1 MCGIGFV
8 LSKKNLKIPEDYPK
22 HFMDYLY
29 DRGPDNQ
36 NFYLGNNFC
45 LISTR
50 LSIID
55 TDKRS
60 NQPFYSNC
68 QNYIIIFNGMIYNY
82 KDLKQKYLQDF
93 NFKTDSDTEV
103 ILNMYI
109 KFGVDCSKYLDGMF
123 AFIIY
128 DRKLNTFYISRD
140 KTGIKP
146 LYYCS
151 NDEFLYFSSSFK
163 SLLKFSKKNISQN
176 GIINYLNFGY
186 SLEPNTIIDD
196 IKIFPNASFAQ
207 ISKFQFETKKYV
219 QLEDIYFKKNYYNQY
234 DFASVEKNLSKAV
247 KNHTITDVPICLF
260 LSSGFDSNIIA
271 SLCKKLEI
279 KIDTITL
286 GFERFRNTEN
296 DETIFVKELNLL
308 YGFKNKIIYVTD
320 EELINLK
327 KKFDNKI
334 DHPSTDGFNTFI
346 ITYYAKRLGYKA
358 AISGLGGDEIFNTY
372 GNIEK
377 ISLVKKLNFFLKIL
391 KIKKL
396 FKIFIQYMN
405 VRKKIKNI
413 IQENLND
420 LSLYIFARSL
430 FLKDE
435 IKNVAKRQLNFFINK
450 EINYYEIKN
459 LNKLDEKL
467 FEKKISFFESN
478 IYMKNQLL
486 RDSDWSSMS
495 NSIELRV
502 PFANSE
508 VINFFSNFKNN
519 RKSREKLLKHINY
532 DVYKLIRKKPKTGFS
547 VPIEIF
553 LDKQKDNPYRKF
565 SLNLIKEYLNRNLD
579 ANY

>member
-8 LSKKNLKIPEDYPK
+8 LSKKNLKITDDYPK
-22 HFMDYLY
+22 HFMDHLF

-36 NFYLGNNFC
+36 SFYLENNFC

-50 LSIID
+50 LSVID

-68 QNYIIIFNGMIYNY
+68 GNYIIIFNGMIYNY

-123 AFIIY
+123 AFIIH
-128 DRKLNTFYISRD
+128 DKKQNDFFISRD

-163 SLLKFSKKNISQN
+163 SLLKFSKKNISQK
-176 GIINYLNFGY
+176 GLINYLNFGY

-196 IKIFPNASFAQ
+196 IKIFPNASYAKINQF
-207 ISKFQFETKKYV
+207 KFETKKYL
-219 QLEDIYFKKNYYNQY
+219 QLEDIYFKKNYLNQY
-234 DFASVEKNLSKAV
+234 DFALVEKNLSEAV
-247 KNHTITDVPICLF
+247 KKHTITDVPMCLF

-271 SLCKKLEI
+271 SICKKLKI

-286 GFERFRNTEN
+286 GFERFRNTKN
-296 DETIFVKELNLL
+296 DETIFVNELNSF

-320 EELINLK
+320 EELVKLK

-346 ITYYAKRLGYKA
+346 ITYYAKKLGYKV

-372 GNIEK
+372 GNVEK
-377 ISLVKKLNFFLKIL
+377 IALVKNLNFVLNLF

-396 FKIFIQYMN
+396 FKTFLESLN
-405 VRKKIKNI
+405 FSKKIKNI
-413 IQENLND
+413 IQKDLKD

-435 IKNVAKRQLNFFINK
+435 IKNVAEKQLNFFIKK
-450 EINYYEIKN
+450 EINYDEIQN
-459 LNKLDEKL
+459 LNELDEKL

-486 RDSDWSSMS
+486 RDSDWSSMA

-508 VINFFSNFKNN
+508 VINFFSNLKNN
-519 RKSREKLLKHINY
+519 RKSREKILRKINY

-547 VPIEIF
+547 VPIEMF

-565 SLNLIKEYLNRNLD
+565 SLNLIKEYLNRNLN

>member
-1 MCGIGFV
+1 
-8 LSKKNLKIPEDYPK
+8 
-22 HFMDYLY
+22 
-29 DRGPDNQ
+29 
-36 NFYLGNNFC
+36 
-45 LISTR
+45 
-50 LSIID
+50 
-55 TDKRS
+55 
-60 NQPFYSNC
+60 
-68 QNYIIIFNGMIYNY
+68 
-82 KDLKQKYLQDF
+82 
-93 NFKTDSDTEV
+93 
-103 ILNMYI
+103 
-109 KFGVDCSKYLDGMF
+109 
-123 AFIIY
+123 
-128 DRKLNTFYISRD
+128 
-140 KTGIKP
+140 
-146 LYYCS
+146 
-151 NDEFLYFSSSFK
+151 
-163 SLLKFSKKNISQN
+163 
-176 GIINYLNFGY
+176 
-186 SLEPNTIIDD
+186 
-196 IKIFPNASFAQ
+196 
-207 ISKFQFETKKYV
+207 
-219 QLEDIYFKKNYYNQY
+219 
-234 DFASVEKNLSKAV
+234 
-247 KNHTITDVPICLF
+247 
-260 LSSGFDSNIIA
+260 
-271 SLCKKLEI
+271 
-279 KIDTITL
+279 
-286 GFERFRNTEN
+286 
-296 DETIFVKELNLL
+296 
-308 YGFKNKIIYVTD
+308 
-320 EELINLK
+320 
-327 KKFDNKI
+327 
-334 DHPSTDGFNTFI
+334 
-346 ITYYAKRLGYKA
+346 
-358 AISGLGGDEIFNTY
+358 
-372 GNIEK
+372 
-377 ISLVKKLNFFLKIL
+377 
-391 KIKKL
+391 
-396 FKIFIQYMN
+396 MN

>member
-8 LSKKNLKIPEDYPK
+8 LSKKNLKITDDYPK
-22 HFMDYLY
+22 HFMDNLY

-36 NFYLGNNFC
+36 SFYLENNFC

-68 QNYIIIFNGMIYNY
+68 GNYIIIFNGMIYNY
-82 KDLKQKYLQDF
+82 KDLKKKYLQDF

-103 ILNMYI
+103 ILNMYV
-109 KFGVDCSKYLDGMF
+109 KFGVECSKYLDGMF

-128 DRKLNTFYISRD
+128 DKKQNNFFISRD
-140 KTGIKP
+140 KMGIKP

-163 SLLKFSKKNISQN
+163 SLLKFSKKNISQK
-176 GIINYLNFGY
+176 GLINYLNFGY

-196 IKIFPNASFAQ
+196 VKIFPNGSYAKLNKY
-207 ISKFQFETKKYV
+207 KFEIKKYV
-219 QLEDIYFKKNYYNQY
+219 KLEEIYFKKNYLNQY
-234 DFASVEKNLSKAV
+234 DFALVEKKLSEAV
-247 KNHTITDVPICLF
+247 KKHTISDVPMCLF

-271 SLCKKLEI
+271 ALCKKLNIE
-279 KIDTITL
+279 IDTITL
-286 GFERFRNTEN
+286 GFERFKNTKN
-296 DETIFVKELNLL
+296 DETIFVNELNSL

-320 EELINLK
+320 DELINLK
-327 KKFDNKI
+327 NIFDNKI

-346 ITYYAKRLGYKA
+346 ITHYAKKLGYKV

-372 GNIEK
+372 GNVEK
-377 ISLVKKLNFFLKIL
+377 IAFVKNLNFVLNFF

-396 FKIFIQYMN
+396 FRTFLESFN
-405 VRKKIKNI
+405 FNKKIRNI
-413 IQENLND
+413 IQKDLKD

-435 IKNVAKRQLNFFINK
+435 IKDVAEKQLNFFIDK
-450 EINYYEIKN
+450 EINYAEIQY
-459 LNKLDEKL
+459 LNELEEKL

-486 RDSDWSSMS
+486 RDSDWSSMA

-508 VINFFSNFKNN
+508 VINFFSNLKNN
-519 RKSREKLLKHINY
+519 KKSREKILRKINY

-547 VPIEIF
+547 VPVEIF

-565 SLNLIKEYLNRNLD
+565 SLNLIKEYLNKNLN

>member
-8 LSKKNLKIPEDYPK
+8 LSKKNLKITDDYPK
-22 HFMDYLY
+22 HFMDNLY

-36 NFYLGNNFC
+36 SFYLENNFC

-68 QNYIIIFNGMIYNY
+68 GNYIIIFNGMIYNY
-82 KDLKQKYLQDF
+82 KDLKKKYLQDF

-103 ILNMYI
+103 ILNMYV
-109 KFGVDCSKYLDGMF
+109 KFGVECSKYLDGMF

-128 DRKLNTFYISRD
+128 DKKQNNFFISRD
-140 KTGIKP
+140 KMGIKP

-163 SLLKFSKKNISQN
+163 SLLKFSKKNISQK
-176 GIINYLNFGY
+176 GLINYLNFGY

-196 IKIFPNASFAQ
+196 VKIFPNGSYAKLNKY
-207 ISKFQFETKKYV
+207 KFEIKKYV
-219 QLEDIYFKKNYYNQY
+219 KLEEIYFKKNYLNQY
-234 DFASVEKNLSKAV
+234 DFALVEKKLSEAV
-247 KNHTITDVPICLF
+247 KKHTISDVPMCLF

-271 SLCKKLEI
+271 ALCKKLNIE
-279 KIDTITL
+279 IDTITL
-286 GFERFRNTEN
+286 GFERFKNTKN
-296 DETIFVKELNLL
+296 DETIFVNELNSL
-308 YGFKNKIIYVTD
+308 YGFKNKIIYVSD
-320 EELINLK
+320 DELINLK
-327 KKFDNKI
+327 NIFDNKI

-346 ITYYAKRLGYKA
+346 ITHYAKKLGYKV

-372 GNIEK
+372 GNVEK
-377 ISLVKKLNFFLKIL
+377 IAFVKNLNFVLNFF

-396 FKIFIQYMN
+396 FRTFLESFN
-405 VRKKIKNI
+405 FNKKIRNI
-413 IQENLND
+413 IQKDLKD

-435 IKNVAKRQLNFFINK
+435 IKDVAEKQLNFFIDK
-450 EINYYEIKN
+450 EINYAEIQY
-459 LNKLDEKL
+459 LNELEEKL

-486 RDSDWSSMS
+486 RDSDWSSMA

-508 VINFFSNFKNN
+508 VINFFSNLKNN
-519 RKSREKLLKHINY
+519 KKSREKILSKINY

-547 VPIEIF
+547 VPVEIF

-565 SLNLIKEYLNRNLD
+565 SLILIKEYLNKNLN